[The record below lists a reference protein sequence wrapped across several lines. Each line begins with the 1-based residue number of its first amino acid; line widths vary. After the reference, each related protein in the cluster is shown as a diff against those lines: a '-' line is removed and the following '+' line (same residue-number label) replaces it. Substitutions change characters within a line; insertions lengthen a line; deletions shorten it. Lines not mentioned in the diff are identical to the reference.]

1 MMAITRDERQQVLV
15 RMWGE
20 GNPCALLVGMETGVA
35 TVGSSLVI
43 PQKIK
48 NRTMYSDPEGSDA
61 EYSFLSMCLKKIK
74 IESQRNMRT

>member
-1 MMAITRDERQQVLV
+1 MSV
-15 RMWGE
+15 GE
-20 GNPCALLVGMETGVA
+20 DVEKRELLCIAGGLQIDSATMENSEG
-35 TVGSSLVI
+35 I